1 MQGTMAHKHPIPK
14 KFVPVPTEFVMSVR
28 PDGTQVGS
36 WQPKVVNTR
45 IPNGA
50 PGVLGAIVDS
60 MRRGSGSQTPRE
72 TRWSPPIDYEFVAKH
87 MPDEQ
92 AYLKK
97 CRDWCEA
104 NPPPPPVPKVEKTKL
119 NTELWLALQK
129 KYEGKAL
136 PMAERVKV
144 ALASGFSAKQIA
156 NKIERMKKWREEA
169 EAASGLL
176 VEKQALKLKG
186 KVIKAVKKRT

>member
-1 MQGTMAHKHPIPK
+1 MAHKHPLPK
-14 KFVPVPTEFVMSVR
+14 KFVPVPTEFVMAVR
-28 PDGTQVGS
+28 PDGTQVGL
-36 WQPKVVNTR
+36 WQPKVVKTI
-45 IPNGA
+45 IPSGT
-50 PGVLGAIVDS
+50 PGVLGEIIDS

-104 NPPPPPVPKVEKTKL
+104 NPQPPPAPKVEKPKM
-119 NTELWLALQK
+119 NIELLLALQK
-129 KYEGKAL
+129 KYEGKAPPL
-136 PMAERVKV
+136 AERVKV
-144 ALASGFSAKQIA
+144 ALASGFSAKQIST
-156 NKIERMKKWREEA
+156 KIERMKKWREETD
-169 EAASGLL
+169 AALGLL